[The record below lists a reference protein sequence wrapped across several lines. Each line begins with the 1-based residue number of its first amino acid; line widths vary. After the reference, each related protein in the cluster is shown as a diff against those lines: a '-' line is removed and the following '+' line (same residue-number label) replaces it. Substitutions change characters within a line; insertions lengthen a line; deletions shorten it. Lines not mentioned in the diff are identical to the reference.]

1 MNIIPPVS
9 MVDAGMLDDG
19 LDPKEALSSG
29 MDFSTESV
37 LTSMTK
43 YCKI

>member
-29 MDFSTESV
+29 MDFSRVGTY
-37 LTSMTK
+37 K
-43 YCKI
+43 HDKIL